1 MSKILVVDD
10 DHDLVESTK
19 AILEHAGHEVVCAY
33 SGDEGF
39 RQAKACKPD
48 MMILDVMMTHDT
60 EGFETVKRLHDDPET
75 RELPIIMLTGIRRA
89 KRLPFRFEPDPDW
102 LRQRGKREKKRKGRW
117 IGWGC
122 ESVHKSRDNVRE

>member
-102 LRQRGKREKKRKGRW
+102 LPVVAVLEKPVNPELLLTHVGKVAPVG
-117 IGWGC
+117 
-122 ESVHKSRDNVRE
+122 V